1 MNILVQLVHPA
12 HFYYYRDTIANLKS
26 KGHNVIVAIVTK
38 DVLEDIVKA
47 SGINYINI
55 CPKPL
60 KGTGKI
66 GLICDMIVRS
76 FRLARLAQKNK
87 IEIITG
93 SSVES
98 AQIGWLLHVPN
109 INIGEDDAH
118 IVPKYSNN
126 IAPFVTVRISPNSCN
141 NGLIEPKTVHFPG
154 FWKLAYLHPNHFQAN
169 RTIVEQYGIDTQQS
183 YFLLRFSALQAHH
196 DKGIH
201 GISTE
206 VAQRLIDILS
216 PHGHIYI
223 TSERPLEP
231 QLEPYRL
238 HINPLDIHHIMAF
251 ATLYMG
257 DSQSMANEAAMLGVP
272 SLRFNDFVGEKG
284 IGVMEEME
292 HVYGLTYGISSRE
305 PEKLYA
311 RVEELL
317 TMPRL
322 REEFQ
327 ERRKKMLS
335 DKIDATLFLTWFIE
349 HYPKSI
355 DLARNADNSFWQKF
369 K

>member
-12 HFYYYRDTIANLKS
+12 HFYYYRDTIANLKAD
-26 KGHNVIVAIVTK
+26 GHNVIVAIVTK

-47 SGINYINI
+47 SGIEYINI
-55 CPKPL
+55 CPKPR
-60 KGTGKI
+60 KGNGTI
-66 GLICDMIVRS
+66 GLIYDMIVRS
-76 FRLARLAQKNK
+76 LRLIRLVWKNK
-87 IEIITG
+87 IDLITA

-98 AQIGWLLHVPN
+98 AQVGWLMRIPN

-126 IAPFVTVRISPNSCN
+126 IAPFVTVRISPDSCN
-141 NGLIEPKTVHFPG
+141 NGKIESKTVHFPG
-154 FWKLAYLHPNHFQAN
+154 FWKLAYLHPHHFQPN
-169 RTIVEQYGIDTQQS
+169 RTIVEQYGIDTKHP

-206 VAQRLIDILS
+206 IAQHLIDIFS
-216 PHGHIYI
+216 PHGRIYI

-231 QLEPYRL
+231 WFEKYRL

-251 ATLYMG
+251 ATLYIG

-272 SLRFNDFVGEKG
+272 SLRFNDFVGAKK

-292 HVYGLTYGISSRE
+292 HVYELTYGISSHD
-305 PEKLYA
+305 PKKLYA
-311 RVEELL
+311 KVEELL
-317 TMPRL
+317 AMPNLKEVFQKR
-322 REEFQ
+322 RE
-327 ERRKKMLS
+327 RMLAE
-335 DKIDATLFLTWFIE
+335 KIDATAFLTWLIE
-349 HYPKSI
+349 NYPNSI
-355 DLARNADNSFWQKF
+355 NQARNADECFWQKF